1 MNKKIW
7 GGIALSIVIVVI
19 AFAVINV
26 RDHSQDLEYRIG
38 VVLPLTGRA
47 ATYGERALNGIL
59 LAADQLNS
67 TMPFT
72 DHPIKLIVE
81 DSQSK
86 ATHAVSSFRKL
97 VDIDNVPVVVG
108 LLTSDEALSCAPVA
122 EQTKTV
128 LFSPG
133 AASTKLKDAGD
144 YIFRNRES
152 TDLQAKAIAKAC
164 IEKSGKGGIA
174 VLHANAANAVSY
186 RDSFI
191 KAVEDIGG
199 NVLGVVA
206 FNEGKTDY
214 RAEIEQL
221 RALNPKAVY
230 LAGYDTELGIILK
243 QCKEVGFAVDFY
255 ASAGAVSKKLLE
267 IAKEG
272 AEGLVC
278 ATAPFEANSR
288 DPHIKAFVSSFEER
302 YGKSPDWLAANSY
315 DAIQILA
322 SILKKGAKTADQI
335 KEGLYATKNFPGVAG
350 ITTFDEYG
358 EVIKPITI
366 VIVKNGS
373 FLLQK

>member
-26 RDHSQDLEYRIG
+26 RDHSQNLGYRIG

-47 ATYGERALNGIL
+47 ATYGERSLNGIS

-67 TMPFT
+67 TTPFT
-72 DHPIKLIVE
+72 DYPIKLIVE

-97 VDIDNVPVVVG
+97 VDIDKVPVVVG

-164 IEKSGKGGIA
+164 IERSGRNGIA

-278 ATAPFEANSR
+278 ATAPFEANSQ

-322 SILKKGAKTADQI
+322 SILKKGAKTAEQI
-335 KEGLYATKNFPGVAG
+335 KEGLYATKNYPGVAG

>member
-26 RDHSQDLEYRIG
+26 RDHSQNLGYRIG

-47 ATYGERALNGIL
+47 ATYGERSLNGIS

-67 TMPFT
+67 TTPFT
-72 DHPIKLIVE
+72 EYPIKLIVE

-97 VDIDNVPVVVG
+97 VDIDKVPVVVG
-108 LLTSDEALSCAPVA
+108 LLTSDDALSCAPVA

-164 IEKSGKGGIA
+164 IERSGRNGIA

-243 QCKEVGFAVDFY
+243 QCKEVGFVVDFY

-278 ATAPFEANSR
+278 ATAPFEANSQ
-288 DPHIKAFVSSFEER
+288 DPHIKTFVSLFDKR

-322 SILKKGAKTADQI
+322 GILKKGAKTSDQI
-335 KEGLYATKNFPGVAG
+335 KEGLYATKYFPGVAG

-366 VIVKNGS
+366 IIVKNGS

>member
-1 MNKKIW
+1 MNKKIL

-26 RDHSQDLEYRIG
+26 RDHSQDLGYRIG

-47 ATYGERALNGIL
+47 ATYGERSLNAIH
-59 LAADQLNS
+59 LATDQLNAE
-67 TMPFT
+67 TPFMN
-72 DHPIKLIVE
+72 HPIKLSVE
-81 DSQSK
+81 DSQSQ
-86 ATHAVSSFRKL
+86 ATYAVSAFRKL
-97 VDIDNVPVVVG
+97 VDIDKVPVVVG

-133 AASTKLKDAGD
+133 AATTKLKDAGD

-152 TDLQAKAIAKAC
+152 TDLQAKVIAKAC
-164 IEKSGKGGIA
+164 IERSGKDEIA
-174 VLHANAANAVSY
+174 ILHANAANALSY

-191 KAVEDIGG
+191 KAFEELGG
-199 NVLGVVA
+199 QVMGTVA

-230 LAGYDTELGIILK
+230 LSAYDTELGVILK
-243 QCKEVGFAVDFY
+243 QCKEVGFGADFY
-255 ASAGAVSKKLLE
+255 ASAGAVSNKLLE

-278 ATAPFEANSR
+278 ATAPFDAGSEE
-288 DPHIKAFVSSFEER
+288 PHIKAFVNSFNER
-302 YGKSPDWLAANSY
+302 YGKMPDWLAANSY

-322 SILKKGAKTADQI
+322 RILKNGATTSREIKT
-335 KEGLYATKNFPGVAG
+335 GLYATKDFPGVAG
-350 ITTFDEYG
+350 TTTFDDFG
-358 EVIKPITI
+358 EVIKPISL
-366 VIVKNGS
+366 VQVKSGK
-373 FLLQK
+373 FLLLK

>member
-7 GGIALSIVIVVI
+7 GGIALSIVMVVI

-26 RDHSQDLEYRIG
+26 RDHSQNLGYRIG

-47 ATYGERALNGIL
+47 ATYGERSLNGIS

-67 TMPFT
+67 DAPFV

-108 LLTSDEALSCAPVA
+108 LLTSDEALSCAPIA

-128 LFSPG
+128 LFSSG
-133 AASTKLKDAGD
+133 AASTKLKFAGD

-191 KAVEDIGG
+191 KAVENIGG

-243 QCKEVGFAVDFY
+243 QCKEVGFVVDFY

-278 ATAPFEANSR
+278 ATAPFEANSQ

-322 SILKKGAKTADQI
+322 DILKKGAKTADQI
-335 KEGLYATKNFPGVAG
+335 KEGLYATKYFPGVAG

-366 VIVKNGS
+366 IIVKNGS

>member
-26 RDHSQDLEYRIG
+26 RDHSQNLGYRIG

-47 ATYGERALNGIL
+47 ATYGERSLNGIS

-67 TMPFT
+67 TTPFT
-72 DHPIKLIVE
+72 DHPMKLIVE

-97 VDIDNVPVVVG
+97 VDIDKVQVVVG

-164 IEKSGKGGIA
+164 IERSGRDGIV

-186 RDSFI
+186 RDSFN

-278 ATAPFEANSR
+278 ATAPFEANSQ

-322 SILKKGAKTADQI
+322 SILKKGAKTAEQI
-335 KEGLYATKNFPGVAG
+335 KEGLYATKNYPGVAG